1 MLITFGDGWTLGD
14 GSFYKVG
21 MPELVYDKLKESEE
35 YKNSWRHIVADHLK
49 VKNIN
54 FAVSKSSN
62 QKQFALA
69 KNFFIS
75 KKFRDLYSKD
85 MIVLWGITTLQR
97 DFRWCSDTK
106 KYEDIV
112 FRDQY
117 KDYLSNKDRIGY
129 GLNKWCYNDSI
140 AIKELEV
147 EILHWNQYF
156 KALGI
161 KNYWFDTFNSKKYTT
176 KPSNFFDIDT
186 KNRDLLS
193 LLCNQQAINNT
204 DSYGVWAEDRFK
216 YGVRNKF
223 LTPYQYYPKKES
235 HKKIAEY
242 IIGKIT

>member
-14 GSFYKVG
+14 GSFYKTG
-21 MPELVYDKLKESEE
+21 MPQLVYNKLKESTE
-35 YKNSWRHIVADHLK
+35 YKDSWRNIVADSLK

-54 FAVSKSSN
+54 FASTNSSN
-62 QKQFALA
+62 QKQFSLA

-85 MIVLWGITTLQR
+85 MIVVWGISTLHR
-97 DFRWCSDTK
+97 DFKWCSDSK

-112 FRDQY
+112 FTDQY
-117 KDYLSNKDRIGY
+117 KEESNKDRIGY
-129 GLNKWCYNDSI
+129 GLKKWCYNDSI
-140 AIKELEV
+140 AIKELEI

-161 KNYWFDTFNSKKYTT
+161 KNYWFDTFNSKNYNI
-176 KPSNFFDIDT
+176 KPSNFFDIT
-186 KNRDLLS
+186 SRNRDLLS
-193 LLCNQQAINNT
+193 LLCIQQAVNNS
-204 DSYGVWAEDRFK
+204 DSYGVWSDDRFE